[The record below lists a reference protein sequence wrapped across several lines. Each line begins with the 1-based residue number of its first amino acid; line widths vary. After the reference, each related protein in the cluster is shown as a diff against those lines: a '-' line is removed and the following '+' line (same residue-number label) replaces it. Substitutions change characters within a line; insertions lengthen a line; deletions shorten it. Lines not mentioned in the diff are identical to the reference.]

1 MKETKMRIIGK
12 VFGFLLLAVIFF
24 AGFTTAVLHLW
35 NWLMPAI
42 FGLHMITY
50 WQALGLLGLSWLLF
64 GGPRMLPGGRNHW
77 RHRMRER
84 WEHMTPEE
92 REKFRSGMRHSCG
105 SFRSEEPKRAE

>member
-1 MKETKMRIIGK
+1 MGRIVKLLVVIL
-12 VFGFLLLAVIFF
+12 VFAIIVF
-24 AGFTTAVLHLW
+24 AGFTPAVQHLW

-50 WQALGLLGLSWLLF
+50 WQAFGLISLSWLLF
-64 GGPRMLPGGRNHW
+64 GGPRMFPRHGGGGQW

-92 REKFRSGMRHSCG
+92 REKFRSGMRHGCG
-105 SFRSEEPKRAE
+105 TFAEAKPKS